1 MKKFY
6 SLMSLA
12 AFALSVSAQDVITE
26 EWEMGQFVEIDGK
39 QYVVGRNLIN
49 NGSFSADPSTTDNVY
64 YGWGRAKDGYTDGL
78 GTTPELSY
86 PASQA
91 TWNATGGY
99 DDGAYITLSSGCG
112 GASSETAFV
121 GHWSISQ
128 NSDYY
133 FGFYLKDYM
142 AHVSSTNYKYAPVVS
157 LAKGVHSDCSK
168 NEDNKLFGDG
178 AQYTTDKFVSSDDW
192 SPVGVIF
199 NNTEYNWLQFRFSWT
214 NPGVGLDG
222 FRLHKLYDATN
233 IDKDDPKSAIA
244 ILDYMDALEAI
255 SFYVDSELA
264 EYTSI
269 ADEAYDYV
277 MFHQDTPL
285 ETVEEYEAATAEA
298 KTYLINLQN
307 TLVTISEINAQLE
320 VMALLMNDD
329 NPYPGI
335 DELNEACTI
344 YSDYVDN
351 GLEPLDD
358 SSTAIEYV
366 TVALDNIKK
375 AIEAYRFSQVPSE
388 DNPADY
394 SFFVSNPS
402 FDAQGPWYVGT
413 TPDGAQQQIMT
424 VDGTVCWQ
432 SWCNKQNYGSLELYQ
447 DLSNLPNGYYTV
459 SVNMTTQGGCITDQH
474 AVAVS
479 SLATANSPVLTDE
492 SIDVTGPA
500 GDATGVT
507 WETLTTEKV
516 AVVDGKLK
524 IGAVGHCSDEIV
536 AARGDYR
543 AGSFWITNFKLQYYG
558 PLSDEDALAAYN
570 AKVAEVQAQADT
582 MHFAGDKA
590 AYQAVISENSGVT
603 TVEGIADA
611 LAAIAEAQTVAVAS
625 ENKYAEVVAGT
636 YAALQDSLQNAYG
649 EKVGQIV
656 KKAVD
661 LATAEINAADATYT
675 TMDAMT
681 TKLRY
686 YRDSY
691 VPAFDAAEAVEVV
704 DATAKAAM
712 EGTLADEVKVLT
724 AVDTIPGSA
733 VLDEHIAIL
742 NNAIKV
748 CEAADIIAA
757 GGTDYTALITNAAI
771 NDERATGWT
780 LRRENSDGNGAKK
793 GQAYDDD
800 ANGYYLDSYNSTA
813 GKLLYTAYQTIENI
827 PNGLYELKTMNR
839 VSGTPGA
846 EGVYTYAIA
855 DNDTVNAVFKAIHQE
870 RMNITE
876 LGGPA
881 AEDGGDSIAYV
892 SDSYGSIFAKAWKDT
907 NGGADVEP
915 GTVEEGIL
923 GANNG
928 HGRGWFYNTLQIE
941 VKNHVLTIGVT
952 NDSVFTKGHKD
963 TDGNDC
969 VPFSG
974 WWFSC
979 DNFTLTQVSAGDNE
993 GWNPATGIEGV
1004 EDGEDADIVVRV
1016 ENGTIVSNGVIY
1028 SISGA
1033 RVANGSKVPAGV
1045 YVVRLGNTAK
1055 KVLVK

>member
-49 NGSFSADPSTTDNVY
+49 NGSFSTDPSTTDNVY

-86 PASQA
+86 PATQA

-99 DDGAYITLSSGCG
+99 DGGSYITLSSGCG
-112 GASSETAFV
+112 GAASETAIV

-142 AHVSSTNYKYAPVVS
+142 ANVSSNNYKYAPVVS
-157 LAKGVHSDCSK
+157 LAKGVAASCSA

-178 AQYTTDKFVSSDDW
+178 AQYTTDKFVTSDDW

-199 NNTEYNWLQFRFSWT
+199 NNTDYNWLQFRFSWT
-214 NPGVGLDG
+214 NAGVGLDG

-244 ILDYMDALEAI
+244 ILDYMDALDAI
-255 SFYVDSELA
+255 SYYVDSELA

-277 MFHQDTPL
+277 IFHQDEQL
-285 ETVEEYEAATAEA
+285 ETVEQYEAATAEA

-320 VMALLMNDD
+320 AMALLMNDD

-335 DELNEACTI
+335 DELSEACTR
-344 YSDYVDN
+344 YSDYIDN
-351 GLEPLDD
+351 GFEPLDD
-358 SSTAIEYV
+358 NSTAIEYV
-366 TVALDNIKK
+366 AVALDNIKK

-394 SFFVSNPS
+394 SFFISNPS

-413 TPDGAQQQIMT
+413 TPDGAQQQLLT
-424 VDGTVCWQ
+424 VDGTPCWQ
-432 SWCNKQNYGSLELYQ
+432 AWCNNQNYGSLELYQ
-447 DLSNLPNGYYTV
+447 ELSSIPNGYYTI
-459 SVNMTTQGGCITDQH
+459 SANMTTQGGCITDQH
-474 AVAVS
+474 VLAIS
-479 SLATANSPVLTDE
+479 SLATADSPVLTNQ
-492 SIDVTGPA
+492 SIDVSGA
-500 GDATGVT
+500 ASAATDVT
-507 WETLTTEKV
+507 WETLTTGKV

-524 IGAVGHCSDEIV
+524 IGAMGHCSDEIV
-536 AARGDYR
+536 AARNDYR
-543 AGSFWITNFKLQYYG
+543 AGSFWVTDFKLHYYG
-558 PLSDEDALAAYN
+558 PLSDADALAAYN
-570 AKVAEVQAQADT
+570 VKVAEAEAEADT

-590 AYQAVISENSGVT
+590 AYQAVISKNSGVT
-603 TVEGIADA
+603 AVEGLADA
-611 LAAIAEAQTVAVAS
+611 LAAIAEAQTAAVAS
-625 ENKYAEVVAGT
+625 EKKYAEVMAGA
-636 YAALQDSLQNAYG
+636 YAGLQDSIQNAYG

-681 TKLRY
+681 AKLRY

-691 VPAFDAAEAVEVV
+691 VPAFKAAEAVEVA
-704 DATAKAAM
+704 DAAAKAAM

-733 VLDEHIAIL
+733 VLDEHIAAL
-742 NNAIKV
+742 NKAVKV
-748 CEAADIIAA
+748 CEASDIIAA
-757 GGTDYTALITNAAI
+757 GGTDYTGLISNPTV
-771 NDERATGWT
+771 EGESGWT
-780 LRRENSDGNGAKK
+780 FIRIEGNTNIGNG
-793 GQAYDDD
+793 QNYDDS
-800 ANGYYLDSYNSTA
+800 NSNYLDSWNGTA
-813 GKLLYTAYQTIENI
+813 GKLRYTAYQTIENI
-827 PNGLYELKTMNR
+827 PNGVYEIKTMNR
-839 VSGTPGA
+839 VTGKVGA

-855 DNDTVNAVFKAIHQE
+855 DNDSANAVFKAIHMEQ
-870 RMNITE
+870 MNITE
-876 LGGPA
+876 LGGPNN
-881 AEDGGDSIAYV
+881 AEGGDSIAYV
-892 SDSYGSIFAKAWKDT
+892 SDSYGSIFAEAYKNT

-923 GANNG
+923 STNNG
-928 HGRGWFYNTLQIE
+928 HGRGWFYNSFQIE

-952 NDSVFTKGHKD
+952 TDSVFTDGHKD
-963 TDGNDC
+963 TDGNEC

-974 WWFSC
+974 TWMSC
-979 DNFTLTQVSAGDNE
+979 DNFTLTQISAGDNT

-1004 EDGEDADIVVRV
+1004 EDEENAAIVVRV

>member
-1 MKKFY
+1 MRKLFT
-6 SLMSLA
+6 LA
-12 AFALSVSAQDVITE
+12 AFMVASATSYVANAQR
-26 EWEMGQFVEIDGK
+26 VEGDLKVGDKVTIDGK
-39 QYVVGRNLIN
+39 EWYVGSNLITN
-49 NGSFSADPSTTDNVY
+49 PSFSENPADNNNQIVGWTIADAYKPMYTTDGGGNFLWFAE
-64 YGWGRAKDGYTDGL
+64 GGRDG
-78 GTTPELSY
+78 
-86 PASQA
+86 
-91 TWNATGGY
+91 
-99 DDGAYITLSSGCG
+99 GAYIQANKHTGSSGDG
-112 GASSETAFV
+112 SIGQR
-121 GHWSISQ
+121 WSIQPGKRYFFSFWLAK
-128 NSDYY
+128 NSENNQYI
-133 FGFYLKDYM
+133 
-142 AHVSSTNYKYAPVVS
+142 PVVS
-157 LAKGVHSDCSK
+157 LTDIESEKGGQHEDTANGGRMILGKNGDSSEDCLGFANYNNGDWAQTGVSFESD
-168 NEDNKLFGDG
+168 NFT
-178 AQYTTDKFVSSDDW
+178 Y
-192 SPVGVIF
+192 
-199 NNTEYNWLQFRFSWT
+199 LQFNARWLKENSIQACFDDFYLAELFDPDVT
-214 NPGVGLDG
+214 QPEDIATLEYVGAL
-222 FRLHKLYDATN
+222 ATIGAWADN
-233 IDKDDPKSAIA
+233 N
-244 ILDYMDALEAI
+244 
-255 SFYVDSELA
+255 LA
-264 EYTSI
+264 EYGGLY
-269 ADEAYDYV
+269 DEISDW
-277 MFHQDTPL
+277 MMEHENPEGT
-285 ETVEEYEAATAEA
+285 TVEEIQAEKLVANQKLETMKEALKNVAAYEQLLEKASD
-298 KTYLINLQN
+298 LLN
-307 TLVTISEINAQLE
+307 TTEYA
-320 VMALLMNDD
+320 
-329 NPYPGI
+329 GI
-335 DELNEACTI
+335 DEFNAALSDVYTPYQEDGYVPEGDVLASEYIVTMVANLEKTI
-344 YSDYVDN
+344 NDY
-351 GLEPLDD
+351 L
-358 SSTAIEYV
+358 
-366 TVALDNIKK
+366 
-375 AIEAYRFSQVPSE
+375 FSQNYSE
-388 DNPADY
+388 DEPADY
-394 SFFVSNPS
+394 SFMISNPS

-432 SWCNKQNYGSLELYQ
+432 SWCAKQDYGSLELYQ

-474 AVAVS
+474 AVAIS

-492 SIDVTGPA
+492 SIDVSIPA
-500 GDATGVT
+500 GEATGVT

-524 IGAVGHCSDEIV
+524 IGAIGHCSDEIV

-543 AGSFWITNFKLQYYG
+543 AGSFWVTDFKLQYYG

-590 AYQAVISENSGVT
+590 AYQAVISENGGVT

-611 LAAIAEAQTVAVAS
+611 LAAIVEAQTAAVAS

-636 YAALQDSLQNAYG
+636 YAGLQDSIQNAYG

-681 TKLRY
+681 AKLRY

-724 AVDTIPGSA
+724 AVDTIPGAA

-757 GGTDYTALITNAAI
+757 GGTDYTALISNPTV
-771 NDERATGWT
+771 EGESGWT
-780 LRRENSDGNGAKK
+780 FIRIEGNTNVGNG
-793 GQAYDDD
+793 QNYDDS
-800 ANGYYLDSYNSTA
+800 NSNYLDSWNGTA
-813 GKLLYTAYQTIENI
+813 GKLRYTAYQTIENI
-827 PNGLYELKTMNR
+827 PNGVYEIKTMNR

-855 DNDTVNAVFKAIHQE
+855 DNDTVNAVFKAIHKEQ
-870 RMNITE
+870 MNITKY
-876 LGGPA
+876 GGPTN
-881 AEDGGDSIAYV
+881 AEGGDSIAYV
-892 SDSYGSIFAKAWKDT
+892 EAEYGSIFAEAWEAT

-928 HGRGWFYNTLQIE
+928 HGRGWFYNSFQIE

-952 NDSVFTKGHKD
+952 NDSVFTDGHKD

-974 WWFSC
+974 QWLSC
-979 DNFTLTQVSAGDNE
+979 DNFTLTQISAGDNE

-1004 EDGEDADIVVRV
+1004 EDEENADVVVRV